1 MPQKSLAQWLDAY
14 AVCHQNPT
22 NKLLHWICV
31 PAIAASLLALLWAA
45 PVPWGPPA
53 SSGPQTTWLNWA
65 VLAVVCSLLFYLR
78 LSLKMAIGMLI
89 WSACTLA
96 MVALY
101 ESLTGRSIWPLA
113 LIVFVVA
120 WIGQFIGHKI
130 EGKKPAFFEDLQ
142 YLLIGP
148 LWVLDAIV
156 KRLSPASPSVSN
168 KLPEH

>member
-1 MPQKSLAQWLDAY
+1 MSQKTLAQWLDAY

-31 PAIAASLLALLWAA
+31 PAIAASLLALLWAT
-45 PVPWGPPA
+45 PVPWNSPA
-53 SSGPQTTWLNWA
+53 SSGPQTTLLNWA
-65 VLAVVCSLLFYLR
+65 VIAVVCSLLFYLR

-89 WSACTLA
+89 WSACALA
-96 MVALY
+96 LVALY
-101 ESLTGRSIWPLA
+101 ESLTGSSIWPLA

-148 LWVLDAIV
+148 LWVLDALG
-156 KRLSPASPSVSN
+156 KKLSRTSSAASSE
-168 KLPEH
+168 LPKH

>member
-1 MPQKSLAQWLDAY
+1 MASRTLPEWLAAY

-45 PVPWGPPA
+45 PVPWSSA
-53 SSGPQTTWLNWA
+53 VSSGRQTAWLNWA
-65 VLAVVCSLLFYLR
+65 VLAVVGCLLFYAR
-78 LSLKMAIGMLI
+78 LSLKLAVGMSV
-89 WSACTLA
+89 WSAGVLA
-96 MVALY
+96 LVALY
-101 ESLTGRSIWPLA
+101 ESLSGRSIWPIA

-142 YLLIGP
+142 FLLIGP
-148 LWVLDAIV
+148 LWVLDALLQ
-156 KRLSPASPSVSN
+156 RFSRSTRPASN
-168 KLPEH
+168 QLP